1 MAEPLSSLI
10 RPEMGPS
17 LPSLARLA
25 PPPPL
30 NLIAAEI
37 ESRSGP
43 GDVVVD
49 LHGRGGWIART
60 ALARL
65 RRAYDF
71 ETTAL
76 GHLLAEVVLRPPD
89 LRHFDAAVNALAAQ
103 PHGDLDVRQAL
114 NGLWASRCPVCGRG
128 VIVDEF
134 IWDGAADA
142 PSRKTY
148 RCNGCR
154 DLPGGGQRSV
164 PADEADA
171 QLVAAEHGQGAARAL
186 LLERFP
192 TVGDPEATLPDELLD
207 LYTPRSLVALEAI
220 LREIEAGLRAAPIE
234 AALRLALLHVLLP
247 ASRLNSY
254 PGRVGAL
261 RVNHGHVRP
270 PGERQWRER
279 NPWLLFEDGCR
290 LVRGFIQRL
299 DALPG
304 GVVQARLGFDLDSL
318 ADGSAN
324 VVLRQG
330 AVGAPGNLVPGDLRS
345 EARARTRLVLAQ
357 PPVSWN
363 AEGLAFAYLASAL
376 VLGSDAAASL
386 PLEPLFGAP
395 PRSEWGWVAAGTRRS
410 LAAVAPILARDARIV
425 MLLDPGGPEGLVAGV
440 LGGVGAGY
448 RLTGALLAE
457 TGEEIGGTLEF
468 VPPGAPRAEGPRTRA
483 NVPLPELEE
492 VGRPFRLADVEQAV
506 TEVAVE
512 VLQARGEPARFERLL
527 GEVLVGLDRRGLL
540 RRLVGTRT
548 FGETEARSER
558 AAEAS
563 GLLAG
568 PPDEATSER
577 DAGPERSAPSQM
589 IEGTE
594 MPAAGRQMRNEGP
607 PPATGAEPEDASS
620 TAGPRRRGASTR
632 GSARGGAPGLGD
644 SPAVSGGADHVGLLL
659 ELVNGELRRAD
670 HPRLVELEPGRWWLR
685 HPEDVAAAALPL
697 ADRVEWAVF
706 SLLSTSG
713 GLSEAAFFDRIAGMF
728 QGHDAPDESLVRAC
742 LESYRSL
749 ASTPELL
756 RTNDDL
762 QARSREHSE
771 LIGLL
776 VEYGHRLGLRC
787 WIGAAELRRLY
798 HGRPLAALLS
808 EVEQRAYLPL
818 ISRGAEDALVAT
830 DTIWYL
836 RNHAT
841 MLFEV
846 EWTGM
851 LGEALLRRGPR
862 IPTDDTVVRFLVV
875 VPERVELVRFK
886 LARSPLLRA
895 ALEAGNWHILKADHL
910 RTLAA
915 MEEADLARFEPY
927 LGLDPEIERQGEQMP
942 LFG

>member
-43 GDVVVD
+43 GDIVVD

-89 LRHFDAAVNALAAQ
+89 LRHFDAAVNALAVQ

-114 NGLWASRCPVCGRG
+114 NGLWASHCPVCGRG

-134 IWDGAADA
+134 IWDGAASA

-164 PADEADA
+164 AADEADA
-171 QLVAAEHGQGAARAL
+171 ELAAAQHGQGAARAL

-261 RVNHGHVRP
+261 RVSHGHVRP
-270 PGERQWRER
+270 PGDRQWRER

-304 GVVQARLGFDLDSL
+304 GAVQARLGFDLDSL

-330 AVGAPGNLVPGDLRS
+330 AVGAPGNLVPSDLHS
-345 EARARTRLVLAQ
+345 EGRARTRLVLAQ

-363 AEGLAFAYLASAL
+363 VEGLAFAYLASAL
-376 VLGSDAAASL
+376 VLGPDAAASL

-468 VPPGAPRAEGPRTRA
+468 IPPGARRVDGPRTRA

-492 VGRPFRLADVEQAV
+492 DGRPFRLADVEQAV

-568 PPDEATSER
+568 PDEPPSEPEEASER
-577 DAGPERSAPSQM
+577 TAPAQM

-594 MPAAGRQMRNEGP
+594 MPEGP
-607 PPATGAEPEDASS
+607 QPVTDPGSQGGPS
-620 TAGPRRRGASTR
+620 TTGPRRRRAAPR
-632 GSARGGAPGLGD
+632 GEGSGLGD
-644 SPAVSGGADHVGLLL
+644 SPAVSGGTDHVGLLL

-685 HPEDVAAAALPL
+685 HPEDVAKAALPL

-713 GLSEAAFFDRIAGMF
+713 GLSESAFFDRIAGMF

-787 WIGAAELRRLY
+787 WIGAGELRRPY

-862 IPTDDTVVRFLVV
+862 IPTDDTVVRFLVI

-886 LARSPLLRA
+886 LTRSPLLRA